1 MTRFVFLAF
10 VLTATAA
17 GAQPTAGDYVVATG
31 LGTTQLFAYS
41 PTGQVVWTFGGLMP
55 GIDSV
60 TMAPNNR
67 DLIAT
72 TSSTAGSFLVTITP
86 SGSVSTLTQLPAV
99 GARMIAWRDG
109 SYRIPFAT
117 SFTVQILTIDA
128 SGRVATIVPVP
139 AIPTNGHDRHV
150 IAEDV
155 TSGDTLVV
163 THNQNQQGNA
173 LYRLNGSGTSRRVS
187 TLLPGDQ
194 WPDDAIGD
202 ARTGGLVYS
211 AHEQLFWVDPISAAS
226 SILFNDPYPQTWLPG
241 ISYDR
246 QADAWVCVRFAPGNP
261 AWLFRVDRTR
271 RVSSLTSNVP
281 DYATDVEVYGRRHV
295 SATTAP
301 QPGAT
306 FPLHFSEL
314 KHPGA
319 LYVAAASFATRPGLA
334 TIAGIVDL
342 ATDDLLRGSLSGA
355 PLFAGFAGRLDQT
368 GSAVGTITIP
378 QAVPRG
384 TRFFVS
390 FVTIGSGRI
399 LSVANTA
406 GFTIR

>member
-1 MTRFVFLAF
+1 
-10 VLTATAA
+10 
-17 GAQPTAGDYVVATG
+17 
-31 LGTTQLFAYS
+31 
-41 PTGQVVWTFGGLMP
+41 
-55 GIDSV
+55 
-60 TMAPNNR
+60 MAPNNR

-72 TSSTAGSFLVTITP
+72 TSSTTGHFLVTITP
-86 SGSVSTLTQLPAV
+86 SGAVSTLTQLQLPVA
-99 GARMIAWRDG
+99 GTRMIAWRDG

-117 SFTVQILTIDA
+117 SFSVQILTIDA
-128 SGRVATIVPVP
+128 LGRVGTIVPVP
-139 AIPTNGHDRHV
+139 AIPTNSHYRHV

-155 TSGDTLVV
+155 TTGDTLVV

-173 LYRLNGSGTSRRVS
+173 LYRLDDSGTSKRIS
-187 TLLPGDQ
+187 TLLPGET

-211 AHEQLFWVDPISAAS
+211 AHEDLLRVDPITAAS
-226 SILFNDPYPQTWLPG
+226 STLFRDLYPQTGLPG
-241 ISYDR
+241 VSYDR
-246 QADAWVCVRFAPGNP
+246 YSDAWVCVRFAPGNP
-261 AWLFRVDRTR
+261 PWLFRVDRTQ

-281 DYATDVEVYGRRHV
+281 DYATDIEVYGRRNV
-295 SATTAP
+295 SATTTP

-334 TIAGIVDL
+334 TTAGILDL
-342 ATDDLLRGSLSGA
+342 AADGLFYASLSSA
-355 PLFAGFAGRLDQT
+355 PLFAGFAGRLDQA
-368 GSAVGTITIP
+368 GSAVGTISIP

-390 FVTIGSGRI
+390 FVTIGSSRI

-406 GFTIR
+406 GFTVR